1 MLKAEVSRRR
11 KAFTLLNDLVWFV
24 AGAAWVFSD
33 TALPS
38 LLEHDVSHGRAIL
51 ESIFGFS
58 MMALTALSLVHD
70 WCFRRIHTRYR
81 ANSRT
86 LAIIRAGHRTAYIK
100 RADVVATAHG
110 GRTLLLADGSR
121 HSLSTPWGDIGG
133 RFENQFLK
141 PLYDLWWPTCP
152 LHRVR
157 RVLGER
163 APTSAHMFFL
173 ILCAWA
179 PFIPHLFLD
188 SATHA
193 WLFPATVS
201 VFVFVVVLIL
211 IFVVVFRFVAEAR
224 AILFRFDD
232 PEGQENWDL
241 MPSSTSRGQE
251 KTER

>member
-38 LLEHDVSHGRAIL
+38 LLEHNVSHGRAIL

-58 MMALTALSLVHD
+58 MMALTAISLAHD

-81 ANSRT
+81 ANSRSV
-86 LAIIRAGHRTAYIK
+86 AIIRSGHQTVYIK

-110 GRTLLLADGSR
+110 GRTLVLADGSR
-121 HSLSTPWGDIGG
+121 HSLSTPWDDIGG
-133 RFENQFLK
+133 RFENQFLV
-141 PLYDLWWPTCP
+141 PLYDLWWPACP

-157 RVLGER
+157 RVLGEKG
-163 APTSAHMFFL
+163 PTFARFFL
-173 ILCAWA
+173 LFLCAWA

-193 WLFPATVS
+193 WLFPTTVS
-201 VFVFVVVLIL
+201 VLVVVFVLL
-211 IFVVVFRFVAEAR
+211 FVVVFRFVAEAR
-224 AILFRFDD
+224 ANLFHFGG
-232 PEGQENWDL
+232 PEAQENWDVMATL
-241 MPSSTSRGQE
+241 TAR
-251 KTER
+251 RR